1 MFRSIHA
8 RSILL
13 ASVTALSTPAL
24 WALPS
29 RYHVTYLGRNILG
42 ERINASGQAAVLDHS
57 SGKGYQPALWSNG
70 TVTDLPVAGFRHGG
84 AYALNDAG
92 VVVGVADSGGL
103 EHAAMW
109 PSASQFIDLGG
120 LFRSKSSYVLGINNQ
135 GDCAMVAYVKDEAG
149 QGQRTFFARGC
160 THPRNIGEIG
170 GNYTY
175 VERIN
180 NAGQLAGYSQVSQG
194 ATDMRA
200 YLWTDGEMKL
210 LGPCRN
216 TTSSGS
222 LGLNDQGHV
231 VGFCNNGA
239 YAPQGGFYYDG
250 SELTRIGDLGG
261 GESVALAIN
270 NADVIVGWS
279 KTAGKQKHPFVL
291 DRGAVPHRL
300 HDLQA
305 MLDSS
310 GAGWALDRADD
321 INDAGQIL
329 VHGTF
334 QGLKNQ
340 YAILTPVD

>member
-1 MFRSIHA
+1 MFRSIHP
-8 RSILL
+8 RSILF
-13 ASVTALSTPAL
+13 ASITALTTPAL

-29 RYHVTYLGRNILG
+29 QYHVTYLGRDIYG
-42 ERINASGQAAVLDHS
+42 ERINASGQAAVLEHVI
-57 SGKGYQPALWSNG
+57 GEGYQPALWSNG
-70 TVTDLPVAGFRHGG
+70 TVIDLPVPGFKHGG
-84 AYALNDAG
+84 AYALNDLG
-92 VVVGVADSGGL
+92 VVVGVANGGKI

-109 PSASQFIDLGG
+109 SSPSQFVDLGG
-120 LFRSKSSYVLGINNQ
+120 LFASKSSHIMGINNQ
-135 GDCAMVAYVKDEAG
+135 GDCAMVAYVEDHG
-149 QGQRTFFARGC
+149 RRGQRSFFARGC
-160 THPRNIGEIG
+160 THPQNIGEIG

-180 NAGQLAGYSQVSQG
+180 SAGQLAGYSQVREG
-194 ATDMRA
+194 ETDMRA
-200 YLWTDGEMKL
+200 YLWTEGQMKL

-222 LGLNDQGHV
+222 LGLNDHGHV

-239 YAPQGGFYYDG
+239 YAPQAGFYYDG
-250 SELTRIGDLGG
+250 IELIRIGDLGG
-261 GESVALAIN
+261 GESVARAIN
-270 NADVIVGWS
+270 NADVIVGGS
-279 KTAGKQKHPFVL
+279 KTAGKQWHPFVL

-321 INDAGQIL
+321 VNDAGQIL

-340 YAILTPVD
+340 FAILTPVE